1 MESIDKLLRENPSTD
16 HINLEFSQI
25 SNLGQLLPKLSQF
38 KKLRELTLHGNRL
51 QSLPEDLSTLT
62 YLEFLDISNNL
73 FRDIKGIIP
82 GLRSLQRLK
91 SLTVDIRDKEDEDL
105 VIRAL
110 PKLEYL
116 NSTQLRSFSNNSKT
130 ASKNSLSNANNGTRQ
145 EDYASFDPREK
156 QDLDESEIGIKRDDL
171 DAVGLLFQCI
181 KELFNEQSHN
191 QDEVLLQQFDDHV
204 EHVLHDLRSKMTE
217 TDDIPFK
224 LIQVLK
230 AKYALYE
237 ICFIKIIEFIANVD
251 PRLSSILEGLHDAH
265 AIIFK
270 DLATNVNT
278 NNINNSQSGFD
289 KNSRELQRSSHGDTA
304 ELLEAAENLEREN
317 QKLRQEKEAMFNE
330 FQQERNEMMEQINSL
345 QEENSKY
352 LDTIVRH
359 SKENAEQNLSRFGT
373 FPSQETNGSKAYELP
388 VQNANYDSFAGSNQQ
403 PLKVHNNVMN
413 PANVYIGPTS
423 VRALTLKQ
431 MKDVIEEIY
440 NSKAKYDQRCL
451 EAKLPRETMEQHMY
465 TYLNQK
471 YGLKNLIIEWAT
483 AIINGIKKFSSED
496 NDVAVFGKILRNE
509 CDEEFRFVQGQV
521 KITISELL
529 RMYLRSRYPLKN
541 NAEIKDMLNSKMN
554 DSIQEEECI
563 DIINY
568 MYNQEDAEILLAKL
582 KKYYIY
588 PSKLAETKRLSR
600 EEQMKMM
607 NEKDKPTIDYN
618 IFQKTIL
625 DFQLKSHEKFLKN
638 FVSLYRTVDKDM
650 NGIID
655 EGEFR
660 IMVNNMERYSIQPD
674 VQKLLVVVDPYNHQQ
689 ITFSQCVSLFS
700 AEMISDGENT
710 FSILQKISL

>member
-1 MESIDKLLRENPSTD
+1 MESLDKLIKENPHTD
-16 HINLEFSQI
+16 SISLEFSQI
-25 SNLGQLLPKLSQF
+25 SNLANLLPRLGQF
-38 KKLRELTLHGNRL
+38 KKLKELILHGNRL
-51 QSLPEDLSTLT
+51 KNLPEDLSMLSHV
-62 YLEFLDISNNL
+62 EFLDISNNL
-73 FRDIKGIIP
+73 FRDLEGALS
-82 GLRSLQRLK
+82 GLQSLPRLK
-91 SLTVDIRDKEDEDL
+91 SLTLDLRGKEDEDL

-110 PKLEYL
+110 PRLEIL
-116 NSTQLRSFSNNSKT
+116 NSTPIRSFSNNSK
-130 ASKNSLSNANNGTRQ
+130 NSLSHGNTNATRQ

-171 DAVGLLFQCI
+171 DAVGLLYQCI
-181 KELFNEQSHN
+181 KELFMEQN
-191 QDEVLLQQFDDHV
+191 PEKDETLLEQFDDHV
-204 EHVLHDLRSKMTE
+204 KHVMHDLSSKLAENEE
-217 TDDIPFK
+217 TAFK
-224 LIQVLK
+224 IVQVLK

-237 ICFIKIIEFIANVD
+237 ICFIKIIEFIANMD

-278 NNINNSQSGFD
+278 TNFNNTNQSGFE
-289 KNSRELQRSSHGDTA
+289 KGSRDVAGGHNAPA
-304 ELLEAAENLEREN
+304 ELLEVAESLEKENNKLRSERE
-317 QKLRQEKEAMFNE
+317 AMLAE
-330 FQQERNEMMEQINSL
+330 FQQERNELLEELNSL
-345 QEENSKY
+345 RDENAKY

-359 SKENAEQNLSRFGT
+359 SKENADRFGT
-373 FPSQETNGSKAYELP
+373 FPSQDFNSKGYELP
-388 VQNANYDSFAGSNQQ
+388 PQKANYDSFAGNETMQQ
-403 PLKVHNNVMN
+403 PIKVNNNVMN
-413 PANVYIGPTS
+413 PANVYIGQTQ

-440 NSKAKYDQRCL
+440 TSKAKYDQRCL

-483 AIINGIKKFSSED
+483 AIINGIKKFSIED

-521 KITISELL
+521 KVTISELL

-541 NAEIKDMLNSKMN
+541 NAEIKEMLNIRMSG
-554 DSIQEEECI
+554 SIQEEECI

-568 MYNQEDAEILLAKL
+568 MYNQEDAEILLVKL
-582 KKYYIY
+582 KKFYIF
-588 PSKLAETKRLSR
+588 PSKTAEMKRLSR
-600 EEQMKMM
+600 EEQMKLMS
-607 NEKDKPTIDYN
+607 EKEKPIIDYN
-618 IFQKTIL
+618 VFQKIIL

-638 FVSLYRTVDKDM
+638 FVQLFRRSDKDI

-655 EGEFR
+655 EGEFKD
-660 IMVNNMERYSIQPD
+660 MVNNMEKYSIQPD
-674 VQKLLVVVDPYNHQQ
+674 VQKLLMVVDPYNHQQ

-710 FSILQKISL
+710 FSILQKISLDQ